1 MFSFTS
7 LTSSSCH
14 TLLNAI
20 FFYMTFHTVSKS
32 ALQSIPSLA
41 HDAAAGLPPG
51 QLQLHP
57 AQLDGG
63 EAQVLAVARV
73 YPVVSSG

>member
-1 MFSFTS
+1 
-7 LTSSSCH
+7 
-14 TLLNAI
+14 
-20 FFYMTFHTVSKS
+20 MTFHTVSKS
-32 ALQSIPSLA
+32 ALQSVPSLA

-73 YPVVSSG
+73 YPVVMFI

>member
-1 MFSFTS
+1 
-7 LTSSSCH
+7 
-14 TLLNAI
+14 
-20 FFYMTFHTVSKS
+20 MTFHTVSKS
-32 ALQSIPSLA
+32 AQSTPSLA

-73 YPVVSSG
+73 YPVVMFI

>member
-20 FFYMTFHTVSKS
+20 LNYDCCNTS
-32 ALQSIPSLA
+32 AQSTPSLA

-73 YPVVSSG
+73 YPVVMFI